1 MPVELLSMLLV
12 FTHVQTEN
20 GWRLEELAPQGEP
33 YDAVEAADI
42 AADA

>member
-1 MPVELLSMLLV
+1 MFLVLLCA
-12 FTHVQTEN
+12 QTEN

-33 YDAVEAADI
+33 YDAVEASDI